1 VLQQSFRH
9 SSVQVRADLNYSE
22 SRQTHDA
29 QAAPTPLRQNPGGCH
44 VAIPGLLRHV
54 EPICYAR
61 EHNEPRGQREF
72 AGSILGGRSGPCG
85 LGGIDAM
92 NRNSRRRAKAELK
105 IRRQEGETLV
115 NPKSKRNKPWWG
127 GGSVN
132 GFL

>member
-1 VLQQSFRH
+1 MDIILKIVRSFAKEKVLEQSFRH

-61 EHNEPRGQREF
+61 EHNEPRGQR
-72 AGSILGGRSGPCG
+72 GSMATRSGHPPRG
-85 LGGIDAM
+85 SRESSKATPGAFRGSGKRVSLDAP
-92 NRNSRRRAKAELK
+92 
-105 IRRQEGETLV
+105 GE
-115 NPKSKRNKPWWG
+115 K
-127 GGSVN
+127 
-132 GFL
+132 FL